1 MKIRGAIFFHK
12 NFEFQNGTN
21 SDKLFILLNTPS
33 KNENYLFVQT
43 TSQQKDKPL
52 QTGCIEL
59 RGLFFI
65 PAGRTFFEKNTWVE
79 LYEQHEMEPNIVN
92 NSNNIIEMGNLDS
105 KIVDKII
112 DCIFITQDDNIPPIK
127 RKLLRPPL
135 EENILKLQEKFK
147 SN

>member
-1 MKIRGAIFFHK
+1 MVPIAI
-12 NFEFQNGTN
+12 NF
-21 SDKLFILLNTPS
+21 SSYLTPQA
-33 KNENYLFVQT
+33 KTKTTFFVQT

-112 DCIFITQDDNIPPIK
+112 DCIFITQDDDIPPIK